1 MNKLLIDLKYLS
13 FNTWE
18 LLAVISI
25 IIALLIIIYLIN
37 RFNSQIKK
45 QNKINIPIAGFYI
58 ITFWSAISAIFFIV
72 IPDFTD
78 LIIFSNKVLI
88 IKPYSILLV
97 GFIIFANFIII
108 SVLNNA
114 FKKSKSKTQKLL
126 KLILWFFVVVFIL
139 KTILIDFSKIS
150 DFELFKIKDTSLIV
164 FDIFFFL
171 IILIVTWILLITIN
185 SFFRKQVKKN
195 KLDSATSTIFFK
207 IIKYFLWII
216 AILIALQTA
225 GFELSIILAGS
236 AALLVGLGMGIQHVF
251 GDIASGIIILIE
263 RNIKIDD
270 VVEVNGIV
278 GKIVDTGLRTTTIIT
293 RDNIRMIVPNSKFT
307 NENVI
312 NWSHSEKNTRFH
324 VNIGVAYGSNVQLV
338 IEILTKVANSHKDIV
353 QEPESFVRF
362 ENFGN
367 SSLDFQLFFFTS
379 QTFMVEN
386 IKSDLRIIIDAE
398 FRKNNITIP
407 FPQTDVHF
415 YKE

>member
-1 MNKLLIDLKYLS
+1 MKKLLIDLKYLN

-18 LLAVISI
+18 LLAVFGVIISI
-25 IIALLIIIYLIN
+25 FLIIYLIK

-45 QNKINIPIAGFYI
+45 QNKINIPIYGFYI
-58 ITFWSAISAIFFIV
+58 IIFWSAISAISFIV
-72 IPDFTD
+72 IPDFD
-78 LIIFSNKVLI
+78 SLVIFSNKFLI
-88 IKPYSILLV
+88 IKPYSILLI

-108 SVLNNA
+108 SILKNA
-114 FKKSKSKTQKLL
+114 FKKHRSKTLKLL
-126 KLILWFFVVVFIL
+126 KLILWFFVIVFIL

-164 FDIFFFL
+164 FDVFFFL
-171 IILIVTWILLITIN
+171 IILVVTWIILIAIN
-185 SFFRKQVKKN
+185 GFFRKQVEKN
-195 KLDSATSTIFFK
+195 KLDFATSIIFFK

-225 GFELSIILAGS
+225 GFKLSIILAGS
-236 AALLVGLGMGIQHVF
+236 AALLVGLGMGVQHVF

-270 VVEVNGIV
+270 IVEVNGIV

-324 VNIGVAYGSNVQLV
+324 VNVGVAYGSDVQLV
-338 IEILTKVANSHKDIV
+338 IEILTKVANSHNDINE
-353 QEPESFVRF
+353 EPKSFVRF

-367 SSLDFQLFFFTS
+367 SSLDFQLFFFTNR
-379 QTFMVEN
+379 TFEVEN
-386 IKSDLRIIIDAE
+386 IKSDLRIMIDAE

-415 YKE
+415 FKE